1 MNLNFYAGKKF
12 SNQTFVTRVSL
23 ALLLCVVFFANSFAQ
38 APGQGLQFDGT
49 NDFVNVPNHPVL
61 NISNEITIEAWV
73 NYSKTTGTQDVV
85 SKSSSS
91 VNNSYIFPRTV
102 DGWRNLQFWI
112 YLNGPGAKTL
122 TVPFGGALNDKRD
135 QWHHLAAT
143 YDGYYMKI
151 YIDGVLA
158 GTQAQSGNIF
168 TNSNALTIGNQKG
181 QTEYFGGKLDDIRIW
196 NRALT
201 ACEIA
206 STMNCELNAIS
217 QTGLAAYYKFN
228 QGVVGGDNT
237 GLTTATD
244 ESATHNDG
252 TLTNFAL
259 TGTVSNWT
267 DGIATGTCAP
277 FTPINATAGAV
288 ATLVPVGADIQLT
301 ASGGD
306 SYSWTGPN
314 GFTSNQQNPTIT
326 SAGASNSGVYTVTV
340 TKNGC
345 SATESVTITVTDRA
359 KALTFDGSNDLVRI
373 PNAAS
378 FNMTTSLSVEVWIKP
393 TRGTPLVQNVLTKS
407 SFNRNNGF
415 IFPRTDDGWQ
425 SFSFW
430 LAVDGQWKVISAQ
443 FGNLNKWTHVAATYD
458 GFFMKIY
465 MDGSLVSTL
474 SAPGAITVNSNDVLI
489 GQQDGF
495 TSEFY
500 QGGVDEMRVWSRALT
515 QCEIQNNLTCELNGA
530 NNGLAALSGLSAY
543 YRFNQGLV
551 NVNNTAYTT
560 LVDSSSN
567 HNNGT
572 LLNFDLTGSTS
583 NWTSGGNV
591 NNSTCTPYVAN
602 EAVATSNGPI
612 VEVGQTIALQASA
625 GNSWSWTGPL
635 GFTSTQQNPTIPNST
650 VDRSGT
656 YSVTITSNGCSAVAS
671 TKLQVA
677 YKAGT
682 LHFDGT
688 NDYARVPASSS
699 LDIAKEITMEAWIYP
714 TSSSR
719 PVQDVM
725 SKSRRS
731 ILLGDNLN
739 SGYIF
744 PRTDDSWGSYV
755 FYLHLNGVWQ
765 KLSAPYPGINQWH
778 HLAATY
784 DGYYMR
790 IYLDGKLSASK
801 LAEGT
806 ITTNAN
812 DLLLGWQQGFDQEY
826 FEGKIDEA
834 RLWNRALNQC
844 EIINNM
850 NCELA
855 PSSRN
860 GLVAYY
866 QFNQGFVNADN
877 VTTTSVTDASGN
889 GNNGA
894 LQNFALTGLTSNW
907 SDFKV
912 SGTCGVFTLPPVT
925 AAANG
930 SIFGIGSTIKLFSSG
945 GDTYSWD
952 GPSGFTATEQNPTI
966 VNAQLN
972 QSGVYTVTAP
982 FVNCTVTASTRL
994 SVSALS
1000 PIAASG
1006 PTTFCPSGSV
1016 TLSTP
1021 NAGSAFQWYRNDSAI
1036 SGATASSYIATVS
1049 GNYTVSVTRDKDI
1062 VVSEAITVTVE
1073 DNLPPQPSLDQLPVL
1088 NLLTP
1093 ATVTTIPTAVD
1104 NCAGVITATTTSPL
1118 QYNDKGSFVIHWV
1131 YDDQNGHVVTQDQQV
1146 EVKIGRDVVPPV
1158 LTLPANITLPGNPST
1173 CGAVA
1178 TFAATAT
1185 DNSGDPVTITYS
1197 QLPNTLFAIGVTTV
1211 HVTATDATGNATS
1224 GDFTVTVSPTTV
1236 APISGILIVCAGAGT
1251 ILSTPSAAAG
1261 GTWSSSDPAV
1271 ASVDQNGN
1279 VTGNAAGTV
1288 TITFTNNCGASAST
1302 SFTVNGTPATPVV
1315 NVTDNCGSSVVSTNA
1330 TGSLLWNT
1338 GQTIQSFTSTSAGL
1352 YSVTQTING
1361 CTSAAGSGTAAP
1373 KAIPAA
1379 PAVVVSNNCGTSV
1392 LTATGQNL
1400 AWSNGSTAA
1409 AITVTDA
1416 ANYTVTQTV
1425 NGCVSPASTAQS
1437 APVAIPAAPVV
1448 TVTNNCAD
1456 AVLST
1461 NATGTLAWSN
1471 GSTSSSITVTL
1482 AGSYSVTQTVNG
1494 CTSTADTAIAAPKGF
1509 PAAPAVSANNICGS
1523 SILTASGSNLLWS
1536 NGSSASSI
1544 TVSDAADY
1552 QVTQTVNG
1560 CTSPAATVH
1569 SSPLAVPSTP
1579 VVTVQNNCGRTILS
1593 TTATGTLKWST
1604 DETTSSIA
1612 VSAPGSYGV
1621 TQTVGGCT
1629 SNSGIGIAA
1638 PLAIPAPPS
1647 VTVNNNCGNALL
1659 TATGS
1664 GLLWSTGATTAAI
1677 TVTNSNNYS
1686 VTQTVGGCIS
1696 QPAVVAGAPKT
1707 IPATPVITV
1716 ANFCGYSVLSTVST
1730 ESIRWTN
1737 NATSATIS
1745 TTTGGNFGVTI
1756 TAANGCSASAAP
1768 VTVSVNM
1775 IPVVPAIGG
1784 TTTITVGNTTL
1795 LSNTTPGGTW
1805 SSASA
1810 SVATV
1815 DQNGLVTGLAVGS
1828 SLITYTVTST
1838 AGCSSSVTALI
1849 TVAPNCVAPAF
1860 TTFPANITVAAGAN
1874 CAAAVT
1880 YSAAASGSPVPVITF
1895 DFSGATILT
1904 GSGTGSGATF
1914 NKGVTTVRITAANA
1928 CGLNGTISKTFTVTV
1943 SDQTAPVFT
1952 PVADV
1957 IACAGAA
1964 SYTLG
1969 QLTASDNCS
1978 AVTISYTVSG
1988 ATTRSGNNGNA
1999 SGVFNT
2005 GVSTVIYAIRDAA
2018 NNVAYDTATVT
2029 INPIPVA
2036 SFTAAANDF
2045 CSQTVI
2051 NGTSSITSGT
2061 TYKWMYGTTVVSNA
2075 AQLSLGLTNGDGNYQ
2090 LYATAN
2096 GCTSAPVT
2104 YNYAKQNLLGS
2115 YTILVSDDATLG
2127 KYNKVVAGSVGALNT
2142 KTDLRFRSYSS
2153 VAGPG
2158 SFVKGTDIRKDYGA
2172 VISNQVYG
2180 VATVTLPE
2188 MQYNT
2193 ASTKYLP
2200 NYTAYSNNNALAGN
2214 FSSLT
2219 IKRNVSVTLTGNTF
2233 GTIRLEEG
2241 ASVAFTANVL
2251 NIENLYV
2258 DKGLKN
2264 NTYSYVRFAP
2274 NSSVRVSTKVSI
2286 GSEVLLNPEGN
2297 KVTFYM
2303 GDQKCDNN
2311 ERFTVKGGD
2320 TRIIANVIMLEG
2332 KLSVHATDSDNDD
2345 HEACDHKPHY
2355 WWNCSHRYHDHDDC
2369 DHKGHNPSNC
2379 SDDVYMTGLF
2389 IVEDLDSKG
2398 NTVIWSSFDCSAPS
2412 AVVTNSKTA
2421 KQTATQESGIAKSV
2435 TSETGAE
2442 DLKVTVLPNPS
2453 TTFFTLKFESRLE
2466 APVTLRVM
2474 DASGRVVDAKSKISG
2489 NSTLQVGH
2497 NYSSGTY
2504 FAEIVQ
2510 GNQRRVIQLIKA
2522 RG

>member
-12 SNQTFVTRVSL
+12 NKPTFVTRLSL
-23 ALLLCVVFFANSFAQ
+23 VLLLCVAFFVNSFAQ
-38 APGQGLQFDGT
+38 APGTGLQFDGS
-49 NDFVNVPNHPVL
+49 NDYVNVPNNPVL

-85 SKSSSS
+85 SKSSST
-91 VNNSYIFPRTV
+91 VTNSYIFPRTE

-112 YLNGPGAKTL
+112 NLNGQGAKSF
-122 TVPFGGALNDKRD
+122 TVPFGGSSNNKRN

-143 YDGYYMKI
+143 FDGFYMKI

-158 GTQAQSGNIF
+158 GSQAQAGNI
-168 TNSNALTIGNQKG
+168 TVNSNALTIGNQKG
-181 QTEYFGGKLDDIRIW
+181 QAEYFGGKLDDIRIW

-206 STMNCELNAIS
+206 NTMSCELNAIS
-217 QTGLAAYYKFN
+217 QNGLAAYYKFN
-228 QGVVGGDNT
+228 QGVTNADNT
-237 GLTTATD
+237 GLVTATD
-244 ESATHNDG
+244 ETSNQNDG

-259 TGTVSNWT
+259 TGATSNWT

-277 FTPINATAGAV
+277 VTPIVPTAGAV
-288 ATLVPVGADIQLT
+288 AALLAVGSDIELLS
-301 ASGGD
+301 SGGD

-314 GFTSNQQNPTIT
+314 GFTSNQQNPVIPA
-326 SAGASNSGVYTVTV
+326 AGANRSGTYTVTV

-345 SATESVTITVTDRA
+345 SATASVTITVTDRA
-359 KALTFDGSNDLVRI
+359 KALTFDGTDDVVRI
-373 PNAAS
+373 PNAAP
-378 FNMTTSLSVEVWIKP
+378 FNPTTTMSIEMWIKP
-393 TRGTPLVQNVLTKS
+393 TRATPLVQNVLTKS
-407 SFNRNNGF
+407 SFNQNNGY

-430 LAVDGQWKVISAQ
+430 LAVNGQWKVISAQ

-465 MDGSLVSTL
+465 MDGNLVSSL
-474 SAPGAITVNSNDVLI
+474 SAPGTITVNSNDLQI
-489 GQQDGF
+489 GQQPGY
-495 TSEFY
+495 SAEFY
-500 QGGVDEMRVWSRALT
+500 QGGVDEMRVWSRSLT
-515 QCEIQNNLTCELNGA
+515 QCEIQNNLTCEINGA

-551 NVNNTAYTT
+551 NVDNAAYTT
-560 LVDSSSN
+560 LIDSSAN

-572 LLNFDLTGSTS
+572 LINFTLNGTAS

-591 NNSTCTPYVAN
+591 NNGTCTPFVPN
-602 EAVATSNGPI
+602 DATASSNGPI
-612 VEVGQTIALQASA
+612 VEVGQTLALQASA
-625 GNSWSWTGPL
+625 GSSWSWTGPL
-635 GFTSTQQNPTIPNST
+635 GFTSSQQNPTIPNAT

-656 YSVTITSNGCSAVAS
+656 YTVTVTGNGCSATAS
-671 TKLQVA
+671 TNVQVA
-677 YKAGT
+677 FKAGT
-682 LHFDGT
+682 LSFDGAD
-688 NDYARVPASSS
+688 DYAIVPANSS
-699 LDIAKEITMEAWIYP
+699 LDITKEITMEAWIYP
-714 TSSSR
+714 TSTAR
-719 PVQDVM
+719 PIQDVM
-725 SKSRRS
+725 GKSRKG
-731 ILLGDNLN
+731 LLENDNLN
-739 SGYIF
+739 TGYIF

-778 HLAATY
+778 HVAATY

-790 IYLDGKLSASK
+790 IYLDGRLSASK
-801 LAEGT
+801 LAEGS
-806 ITTNAN
+806 ITVNSN
-812 DLLLGWQQGFDQEY
+812 DLYLGWQQGFDEY
-826 FEGKIDEA
+826 FQGKVDEA

-855 PSSRN
+855 QSSRR
-860 GLVAYY
+860 GLVAYF

-877 VTTTSVTDASGN
+877 SATSSIIDASVN
-889 GNNGA
+889 GNNA
-894 LQNFALTGLTSNW
+894 SLQNFALNGLTSNW

-912 SGTCGVFTLPPVT
+912 SGTCGPYTLPPVT

-930 SIFGIGSTIKLFSSG
+930 SIFGIGSTIKLFSTG
-945 GDTYSWD
+945 GDTYTWE
-952 GPSGFTATEQNPTI
+952 GPAGFTAAEQNPTI

-982 FVNCTVTASTRL
+982 FVNCVVTASTRL

-1021 NAGSAFQWYRNDSAI
+1021 NNGSAYQWFRDGVAI
-1036 SGATASSYIATVS
+1036 SDATNRSYTATVS
-1049 GNYTVSVTRDKDI
+1049 GNYTVSVTTGKD
-1062 VVSEAITVTVE
+1062 VLVSEAITVTVE
-1073 DNLPPQPSLDQLPVL
+1073 DNLAPQPTLAQLPVL

-1093 ATVTTIPTAVD
+1093 ATVTTVPTATD
-1104 NCAGVITATTTSPL
+1104 NCAGLISATTTSPL
-1118 QYNDKGSFVIHWV
+1118 QYNDKGSYVIHWV
-1131 YDDQNGHVVTQDQQV
+1131 YDDHNGHVVTQDQQV
-1146 EVKIGRDVVPPV
+1146 EVTIGRDVVAPV
-1158 LTLPANITLPGNPST
+1158 LTLPTNITLPGDAST
-1173 CGAVA
+1173 CGAIA

-1224 GDFTVTVSPTTV
+1224 GDFTVTVTPVTV
-1236 APISGILIVCAGAGT
+1236 APISGILTVCAGAGS
-1251 ILSTPSAAAG
+1251 ILSTPSASTG
-1261 GTWSSSDPAV
+1261 GTWSSSNPAI
-1271 ASVDQNGN
+1271 ASVEQNGN

-1288 TITFTNNCGASAST
+1288 TITFTNNCGVSTST
-1302 SFTVNGTPATPVV
+1302 SFTVNAIPATPVV
-1315 NVTDNCGSSVVSTNA
+1315 NVIDNCGSSIVSTNA
-1330 TGSLLWNT
+1330 TGSLLWNN
-1338 GQTIQSFTSTSAGL
+1338 GQTTPSFTIAAGGL

-1361 CTSAAGSGTAAP
+1361 CTSAAGSATAAP

-1379 PAVVVSNNCGTSV
+1379 PSVVVSNNCGNSV

-1400 AWSNGSTAA
+1400 AWSNGSTAS
-1409 AITVTDA
+1409 AITVADA
-1416 ANYTVTQTV
+1416 ATYTVTQTV
-1425 NGCVSPASTAQS
+1425 NGCISPAATVQS
-1437 APVAIPAAPVV
+1437 APVAIPAAPSV
-1448 TVTNNCAD
+1448 TVSNNCAD

-1471 GSTSSSITVTL
+1471 GATGSSITVSL
-1482 AGSYSVTQTVNG
+1482 AGNYSVTQTVNG
-1494 CTSTADTAIAAPKGF
+1494 CTSAAGTATAAPKGF
-1509 PAAPAVSANNICGS
+1509 PAAPAVSVNNICGS
-1523 SILTASGSNLLWS
+1523 SILTASGSNLQWS

-1544 TVSDAADY
+1544 TVSNNADY

-1569 SSPLAVPSTP
+1569 ASPLAVPATP
-1579 VVTVQNNCGRTILS
+1579 VVTVQNNCGSTILS
-1593 TTATGTLKWST
+1593 TNATGTLAWST
-1604 DETTSSIA
+1604 MANTSSIV
-1612 VSAPGSYGV
+1612 VSTPGSYGV

-1629 SNSGIGIAA
+1629 SASGFGIAA
-1638 PLAIPAPPS
+1638 PLAIPAPPV

-1664 GLLWSTGATTAAI
+1664 GLVWSTGETTAAI
-1677 TVTNSNNYS
+1677 TVSNTNNYS
-1686 VTQTVGGCIS
+1686 VTQTVGGCTS
-1696 QPAVVAGAPKT
+1696 QPAVVAGAPKAV
-1707 IPATPVITV
+1707 PATPVITV

-1737 NATSATIS
+1737 NATTASIS
-1745 TTTGGNFGVTI
+1745 TTTGGDFGVTV
-1756 TAANGCSASAAP
+1756 TGANGCSASAAP
-1768 VTVSVNM
+1768 VTVSVNA
-1775 IPVVPAIGG
+1775 IPVVPSIGG
-1784 TTTITVGNTTL
+1784 ITSITVGNTTQ

-1805 SSASA
+1805 SSATTG
-1810 SVATV
+1810 VATV
-1815 DQNGLVTGLAVGS
+1815 DQNGLVTGTGVGT
-1828 SLITYTVTST
+1828 SLITYKVTST
-1838 AGCSSSVTALI
+1838 AGCSTSVTTLI
-1849 TVAPNCVAPAF
+1849 TVAPNCVAPSF
-1860 TTFPANITVAAGAN
+1860 TTFPSNITVAAGAN

-1880 YSAAASGSPVPVITF
+1880 YLATAVGSPAPALTY
-1895 DFSGATILT
+1895 DFSGATILA
-1904 GSGTGSGATF
+1904 GLGTGSGANF
-1914 NKGVTTVRITAANA
+1914 NKGVTTVRITASNA
-1928 CGLNGTISKTFTVTV
+1928 CGLNGTTSRTFTVTV
-1943 SDQTAPVFT
+1943 SDLTAPVFT

-1957 IACAGAA
+1957 TACAGAA
-1964 SYTLG
+1964 AYTVG
-1969 QLTASDNCS
+1969 NLTASDNCS

-1988 ATTRSGNNGNA
+1988 ATTRTGSGGNA
-1999 SGVFNT
+1999 SGAFNT
-2005 GVSTVIYAIRDAA
+2005 GVSTVVYTMKDAA
-2018 NNVAYDTATVT
+2018 NNVSYDTVTVT

-2036 SFTAAANDF
+2036 TFTAAANEF

-2051 NGTSSITSGT
+2051 NGSSSTNTTGT
-2061 TYKWMYGTTVVSNA
+2061 TYKWMYGSSVVSNS

-2090 LYATAN
+2090 LFATAN
-2096 GCTSAPVT
+2096 GCTSAPAT
-2104 YNYAKQNLLGS
+2104 YTYAKQNLLSS
-2115 YTILVSDDATLG
+2115 YTILVSDDASLG

-2153 VAGPG
+2153 VTGPG
-2158 SFVKGTDIRKDYGA
+2158 SFVKGTDIRKDFGA
-2172 VISNQVYG
+2172 VINNQVYG

-2200 NYTAYSNNNALAGN
+2200 SYTAYSNNSALAGN
-2214 FSSLT
+2214 FNSLT

-2258 DKGLKN
+2258 DKGVKN

-2332 KLSVHATDSDNDD
+2332 KLSVNATDSDNDD
-2345 HEACDHKPHY
+2345 HEACDHKAHY
-2355 WWNCSHRYHDHDDC
+2355 WWNCSHRYHEHDDC
-2369 DHKGHNPSNC
+2369 DHKAHNPSTC

-2398 NTVIWSSFDCSAPS
+2398 NTVIWSSFDCSAP
-2412 AVVTNSKTA
+2412 ATVVTNSKTV
-2421 KQTATQESGIAKSV
+2421 KQSITQEGGIAKTATTE
-2435 TSETGAE
+2435 TSTE

-2453 TTFFTLKFESRLE
+2453 TTFFTLKFESRFE
-2466 APVTLRVM
+2466 TPITLKVM
-2474 DASGRVVDAKSKISG
+2474 DASGRVVDAKSKIG
-2489 NSTLQVGH
+2489 ANSTLQVGH
-2497 NYSSGTY
+2497 SYPSGTY

-2510 GNQRRVIQLIKA
+2510 GNQRKVVQLIKA